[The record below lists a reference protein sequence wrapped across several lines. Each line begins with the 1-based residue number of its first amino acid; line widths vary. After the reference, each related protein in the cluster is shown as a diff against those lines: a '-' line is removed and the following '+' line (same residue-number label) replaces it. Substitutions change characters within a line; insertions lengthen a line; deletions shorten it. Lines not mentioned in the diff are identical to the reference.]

1 MTKEERINALI
12 DMMVE
17 LGMVILVDEPQPV
30 TKPSDSA

>member
-17 LGMVILVDEPQPV
+17 LGLIVLTDEKDQ
-30 TKPSDSA
+30 TSDD